1 MAFHN
6 FPGEFHSRH
15 AITALCDNAIQSFPF
30 VIHSPPEV
38 VRLAV
43 DFHEHLAQRCH
54 CQFEYAGIWLTPF
67 LRISGLVLK

>member
-1 MAFHN
+1 
-6 FPGEFHSRH
+6 
-15 AITALCDNAIQSFPF
+15 

-67 LRISGLVLK
+67 LRIPGRVLK